1 MTTNTDANNNNND
14 PTASTTTSNNTLI
27 NKTITIHSL
36 TSRPDLNGRLGIVI
50 EHYED
55 RDRYG
60 VIPYHSKIIPSNGR
74 TFDRPSAAA
83 AAARSRQQHT
93 SSTSTQQPQAP
104 LSLRAS
110 NVRPAT
116 PKDRTMATIEYA
128 KYTSVDLLRT
138 IQSDPS
144 IHIIQRRIESSFPPA
159 FVSAIPN
166 GMSPMTVLGM
176 LVLILSY
183 LLYRFVFDSN
193 LSKVLLLF
201 SMIMILT
208 MVCLPDLASSNIP
221 LVNVMKNIPN
231 RWREFISRVI
241 YHRGDEYGA
250 AAVGGG
256 GGKMV
261 GMITSN
267 ATLFVFVVLVGGL
280 LIMKTP
286 TSAPT
291 SSFEPPRAPYTGEHR
306 QEQQRQNW
314 VMEDIYKLGYNDG
327 TNGDEYGKSLPD
339 TSSIMSSVVDSKS
352 TAEGLYKDDGDEPM
366 YGSNNDHKYDNAGYD
381 NHHNSYVPPP
391 PPQKS
396 KFGISS
402 IMSLFALGNTVKELG
417 FIPSGGTAEGGS
429 GFGGFMGGRKFDGP
443 TLIRNL
449 KMLPPWR
456 KGMIGMCLYR
466 IVTSVL

>member
-1 MTTNTDANNNNND
+1 M
-14 PTASTTTSNNTLI
+14 
-27 NKTITIHSL
+27 
-36 TSRPDLNGRLGIVI
+36 G
-50 EHYED
+50 
-55 RDRYG
+55 
-60 VIPYHSKIIPSNGR
+60 
-74 TFDRPSAAA
+74 
-83 AAARSRQQHT
+83 
-93 SSTSTQQPQAP
+93 
-104 LSLRAS
+104 
-110 NVRPAT
+110 
-116 PKDRTMATIEYA
+116 
-128 KYTSVDLLRT
+128 
-138 IQSDPS
+138 SDPS

-183 LLYRFVFDSN
+183 LLYR
-193 LSKVLLLF
+193 
-201 SMIMILT
+201 
-208 MVCLPDLASSNIP
+208 
-221 LVNVMKNIPN
+221 
-231 RWREFISRVI
+231 
-241 YHRGDEYGA
+241 
-250 AAVGGG
+250 
-256 GGKMV
+256 
-261 GMITSN
+261 
-267 ATLFVFVVLVGGL
+267 FVFVVLVGGL

-402 IMSLFALGNTVKELG
+402 IMSLFALGNT
-417 FIPSGGTAEGGS
+417 
-429 GFGGFMGGRKFDGP
+429 
-443 TLIRNL
+443 
-449 KMLPPWR
+449 
-456 KGMIGMCLYR
+456 
-466 IVTSVL
+466 